1 MTVFASVDLLICPAD
16 ADAPVRALHVG
27 LLYYFLCSLTPVLDS
42 PLLGSTG
49 SGYMSTGSSQ
59 LYPWAPLA
67 GAAIFAFGFVMQHIQ
82 HRILAEL
89 RAPKP
94 AKGGQGEPAAAAGAG
109 AGASA
114 ADQQQVQAP
123 RRYSIPYGSLFR
135 YVSMPHYLCEMIEYT
150 GLWVLS
156 GFKFSQL

>member
-1 MTVFASVDLLICPAD
+1 MHPA
-16 ADAPVRALHVG
+16 G
-27 LLYYFLCSLTPVLDS
+27 LVYYFLCSLTPVLDS

-49 SGYMSTGSSQ
+49 GGYMHSASSA
-59 LYPWAPLA
+59 LYPWAPLV
-67 GAAIFAFGFVMQHIQ
+67 GSAIFAFGFVMQHIQ
-82 HRILAEL
+82 HRILADL

-94 AKGGQGEPAAAAGAG
+94 AKAGERDD
-109 AGASA
+109 
-114 ADQQQVQAP
+114 DQQQAQQAAP

-135 YVSMPHYLCEMIEYT
+135 FVSMPHYLCEMIEYT